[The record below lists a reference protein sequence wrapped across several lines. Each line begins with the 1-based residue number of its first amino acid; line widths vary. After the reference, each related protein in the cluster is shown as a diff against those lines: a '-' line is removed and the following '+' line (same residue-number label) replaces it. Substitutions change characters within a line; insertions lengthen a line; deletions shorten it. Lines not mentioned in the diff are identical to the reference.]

1 MNIAIL
7 IFLVMDL
14 FLLALIML
22 LCWYI
27 LLEDK
32 QKVWKRCH
40 RAEWEL
46 EETRQKLCNKTNEL
60 IEYKHRY
67 PIKAKYK
74 IGEKVFVKVDN
85 LTFNGEVCGLG
96 ITNTSSGNII
106 TQYLIKTSNDILTVS
121 EKDIYLQTH

>member
-46 EETRQKLCNKTNEL
+46 EETRQQLCNKTNEL

-74 IGEKVFVKVDN
+74 IGEKVFVKVDK
-85 LTFNGEVCGLG
+85 LTFSGEVCGLS
-96 ITNTSSGNII
+96 ITTTSSKDII
-106 TQYLIKTSNDILTVS
+106 IQYLIKTNNDTLTVS